1 MELIDRQALMDAL
14 YEKEYSTLC
23 PLDEVS
29 EVVNDAPTVD
39 ALIPPCKPW
48 DKVWIICKTL
58 GENGGFKKTICEG
71 EIFKLSYN
79 GFTAPMEWLDYRWD
93 SPLVGQTT
101 SHDRIDMCLGETV
114 FLTREEAETA
124 LAKMD
129 GGADD
134 GR

>member
-1 MELIDRQALMDAL
+1 M
-14 YEKEYSTLC
+14 
-23 PLDEVS
+23 
-29 EVVNDAPTVD
+29 
-39 ALIPPCKPW
+39 PW

-93 SPLVGQTT
+93 SPLVGQTAT
-101 SHDRIDMCLGETV
+101 HDRIDMCLGETV

-129 GGADD
+129 GSVENG
-134 GR
+134 